1 MTLTHFI
8 IQIETTTF
16 ERSETLIFIKDMLK
30 EILKTKGMKQHY
42 LAQRVGV
49 SVVTVSNWVK
59 GKSSPNRKHLQKLS
73 ELLDVPLTD
82 IVN

>member
-1 MTLTHFI
+1 
-8 IQIETTTF
+8 
-16 ERSETLIFIKDMLK
+16 MLK
-30 EILKTKGMKQHY
+30 EILKSKGIKQNY

-59 GKSSPNRKHLQKLS
+59 GKSSPSKKHLEKLC
-73 ELLDVPLTD
+73 EVLDVTIKD